1 MYQIVAG
8 TRFEEEAFRQAV
20 GELAC
25 LDGGQKS
32 QNAWIEM
39 TEDGYQ
45 IHPEVCGTQVDA
57 QMLEE
62 QIRSAVSNQRSFL
75 NLEESGCYAPPA
87 VTADSPEIAELSQKL
102 DRWLGAQVTYVF
114 GPESEQVD
122 SKALAGFVTLDGLE
136 ASLNPEAVAAWVEE
150 LAGKR
155 DTYGQE
161 RKFKSTLRGIITV
174 KGGNFGWQIDQE
186 TESLALLEHV
196 EAGAVLEKEPAYL
209 HTGNAWSSNYDIG
222 DTYVEV
228 DMGAQRMWVYKDGK
242 AVVDTDV
249 VTGDM
254 RRNRGTPAVVASIQ
268 YKARNAVLRG
278 PGYATPVKYWMPFYG
293 GCGIHDASWRRK
305 FGGEIYQTD
314 GSHGCV
320 NTPPEA
326 AKTVFETVDAGTP
339 VILYY

>member
-1 MYQIVAG
+1 MGVSYYETDAVRKVKRMQNGFLWPRMFWRADLYQIVAG

-186 TESLALLEHV
+186 DQEGV
-196 EAGAVLEKEPAYL
+196 E
-209 HTGNAWSSNYDIG
+209 
-222 DTYVEV
+222 
-228 DMGAQRMWVYKDGK
+228 R
-242 AVVDTDV
+242 
-249 VTGDM
+249 
-254 RRNRGTPAVVASIQ
+254 
-268 YKARNAVLRG
+268 
-278 PGYATPVKYWMPFYG
+278 
-293 GCGIHDASWRRK
+293 
-305 FGGEIYQTD
+305 
-314 GSHGCV
+314 
-320 NTPPEA
+320 
-326 AKTVFETVDAGTP
+326 
-339 VILYY
+339 